1 MAEATLGRGFAVH
14 GGGIDLVFPHHENEI
29 AQSEGARGGRMAEI
43 WMHNEML
50 ELGDEKMSKS
60 IGNIA
65 PLSDV
70 LDRWP
75 PEVVIAFF
83 LTSHYRSRLPFSE
96 ERMGEAAAVTEER
109 LRDALGSLDRAAV
122 GRGEGIDPDLTRA
135 VVEAH
140 RRFFDALDDD
150 FGTPAAFAA
159 LFDLVRAANRAIAG
173 SAAGAGQLRDARREL
188 LELLD
193 VLGLATIDPGP
204 GPAVPDE
211 VMELLAQ
218 REDARSAR
226 DFAAAD
232 AARDRVRELGFEITD
247 TPEGP
252 QVRPA

>member
-1 MAEATLGRGFAVH
+1 MAA
-14 GGGIDLVFPHHENEI
+14 
-29 AQSEGARGGRMAEI
+29 I

-60 IGNIA
+60 VGNIA
-65 PLSDV
+65 PLSEV

-75 PEVVIAFF
+75 AEVVIAFF

-96 ERMGEAAAVTEER
+96 ERMAEAAAVVER
-109 LRDALGSLDRAAV
+109 LRNALSALDRATA
-122 GRGEGIDPDLTRA
+122 GRGETDPELTRA
-135 VVEAH
+135 VVESRAA
-140 RRFFDALDDD
+140 FFDALDDD

-173 SAAGAGQLRDARREL
+173 SAAGAGQLATPAASCSSCSTSSASPRSRPPGPRGARRG
-188 LELLD
+188 D
-193 VLGLATIDPGP
+193 GAA
-204 GPAVPDE
+204 GPARGRPRR
-211 VMELLAQ
+211 A
-218 REDARSAR
+218 

-252 QVRPA
+252 QVRPAWTPPPPGGRRP